1 MLINKT
7 INNFLLKV
15 VSYTRYICW
24 RRVVD
29 RDSIYTY

>member
-15 VSYTRYICW
+15 VSYTLCTF
-24 RRVVD
+24 VDVD